1 MSQPSHSTEST
12 LDPVEIP
19 DDHNTASQIP
29 ILNEDDYTEFADDDL
44 DGDLDEDL
52 DLLDGQGAG

>member
-1 MSQPSHSTEST
+1 MESN

-19 DDHNTASQIP
+19 DDHNTANQIP